1 MGIEELQI
9 ILKTFDVLSPVVVS
23 AITKLLHKTNSR
35 EELIQASLDLAANT
49 QTILADELAKISDQR
64 I

>member
-23 AITKLLHKTNSR
+23 AITRLLHKTNSR
-35 EELIQASLDLAANT
+35 EELIQASLDLAENT

>member
-49 QTILADELAKISDQR
+49 QTILQSELDKLLK
-64 I
+64 

>member
-1 MGIEELQI
+1 MDLTELQL

-35 EELIQASLDLAANT
+35 EELIQASLDLAENT
-49 QTILADELAKISDQR
+49 QTILQAELDKLPKV
-64 I
+64 

>member
-1 MGIEELQI
+1 MGIEELQL

-35 EELIQASLDLAANT
+35 EEIIQASLDLAENT
-49 QTILADELAKISDQR
+49 QTILQAELDKLPKV
-64 I
+64 